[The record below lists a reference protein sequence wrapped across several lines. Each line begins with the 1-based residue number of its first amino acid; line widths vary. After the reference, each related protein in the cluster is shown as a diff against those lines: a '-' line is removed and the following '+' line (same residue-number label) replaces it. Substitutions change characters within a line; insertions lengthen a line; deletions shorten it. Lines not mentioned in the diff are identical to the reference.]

1 MADERAKNMIMK
13 VEAEKI
19 ISDAIGCPI
28 ECVSGYD
35 IIGYLMS
42 LSTHDCVKTIGRI
55 LSKFDEEFST
65 KRPEDWQY
73 FSDKVSKVKATC
85 DDYKIISPKT
95 KRLRDAAYLIALIAD
110 CFEYIEKAELK
121 EPKR

>member
-1 MADERAKNMIMK
+1 MTDEERAKDMIMK

-28 ECVSGYD
+28 ECTSGYD

-42 LSTHDCVKTIGRI
+42 LSIHDCIKTIGKI

-65 KRPEDWQY
+65 KRPEGWRI
-73 FSDKVSKVKATC
+73 FSDKVSKAKATC
-85 DDYKIISPKT
+85 EDYKSISPKT

-121 EPKR
+121 

>member
-1 MADERAKNMIMK
+1 MTDEERAKDMIMK

-28 ECVSGYD
+28 ECTSGYD

-42 LSTHDCVKTIGRI
+42 LSIHDCVKTIGKI

-65 KRPEDWQY
+65 KRPEGWRI
-73 FSDKVSKVKATC
+73 FSDKVSKAKATC
-85 DDYKIISPKT
+85 EDYKSISPKT

-121 EPKR
+121 